1 MTRYE
6 TIEAPGAQPASPGF
20 VPRDDEEELPRLLLR
35 PCFPVDGEILL
46 IAGFDAFDRLLCL
59 ERAESDRAG
68 RCIVPPPVWRAAL
81 DAKPAQIVMAHNH
94 PSGLARPSDADLA
107 TTRESAA
114 LPGAARYHPV
124 GPYDLYRRWT
134 FQLLACRIALGAA
147 IMATMP
153 IGA

>member
-35 PCFPVDGEILL
+35 PCFPVDSEILL

-94 PSGLARPSDADLA
+94 PSGIARPSDADLA
-107 TTRESAA
+107 ATRESTRF
-114 LPGAARYHPV
+114 L
-124 GPYDLYRRWT
+124 T
-134 FQLLACRIALGAA
+134 LLGVTLSDHMIFTADGHFSFWRAGLL
-147 IMATMP
+147 
-153 IGA
+153 

>member
-59 ERAESDRAG
+59 ERAEGDRSG
-68 RCIVPPPVWRAAL
+68 RCPVPPPIWRAVL
-81 DAKPAQIVMAHNH
+81 ETKPAQIVMAHNH
-94 PSGLARPSDADLA
+94 PSGIARPSDADLA
-107 TTRESAA
+107 TTRESARFLA
-114 LPGAARYHPV
+114 LLGITLSDHMIFTADGHFSFWRA
-124 GPYDLYRRWT
+124 G
-134 FQLLACRIALGAA
+134 LL
-147 IMATMP
+147 
-153 IGA
+153 

>member
-1 MTRYE
+1 M
-6 TIEAPGAQPASPGF
+6 
-20 VPRDDEEELPRLLLR
+20 PRLLLR

-94 PSGLARPSDADLA
+94 PSGIARPSDADLA
-107 TTRESAA
+107 ATRESARFLA
-114 LPGAARYHPV
+114 LLGVTLSDHMIFTADGHFSFWRA
-124 GPYDLYRRWT
+124 G
-134 FQLLACRIALGAA
+134 LL
-147 IMATMP
+147 
-153 IGA
+153 

>member
-94 PSGLARPSDADLA
+94 PSGIARPSDADLA
-107 TTRESAA
+107 ATRESARFLA
-114 LPGAARYHPV
+114 LLGVTLSDHMIFTADGHFSFWRA
-124 GPYDLYRRWT
+124 G
-134 FQLLACRIALGAA
+134 LL
-147 IMATMP
+147 
-153 IGA
+153 

>member
-81 DAKPAQIVMAHNH
+81 ETKPAQIVMAHNH
-94 PSGLARPSDADLA
+94 PSGIARPSDADLA
-107 TTRESAA
+107 ATRESTRFLA
-114 LPGAARYHPV
+114 LLGVTLSDHMIFTADGHFSFWRA
-124 GPYDLYRRWT
+124 G
-134 FQLLACRIALGAA
+134 LL
-147 IMATMP
+147 
-153 IGA
+153 

>member
-35 PCFPVDGEILL
+35 PCFPVDSEILL

-68 RCIVPPPVWRAAL
+68 RCIVPPQVWRAAL

-94 PSGLARPSDADLA
+94 PSGIARPSDADLA
-107 TTRESAA
+107 ATRESARF
-114 LPGAARYHPV
+114 L
-124 GPYDLYRRWT
+124 T
-134 FQLLACRIALGAA
+134 LLGVTLSDHMIFTADGHFSFWRAGLL
-147 IMATMP
+147 
-153 IGA
+153 

>member
-94 PSGLARPSDADLA
+94 PSGIARPSDADLA
-107 TTRESAA
+107 ATRESARF
-114 LPGAARYHPV
+114 L
-124 GPYDLYRRWT
+124 T
-134 FQLLACRIALGAA
+134 LLGVTLSDHMIFTADGHFSFWRAGLL
-147 IMATMP
+147 
-153 IGA
+153 

>member
-35 PCFPVDGEILL
+35 PCFPVDSEILL

-94 PSGLARPSDADLA
+94 PSGIARPSDADLA
-107 TTRESAA
+107 ATRESARF
-114 LPGAARYHPV
+114 L
-124 GPYDLYRRWT
+124 T
-134 FQLLACRIALGAA
+134 LLGVTLSDHMIFTADGHFSFWRAGLL
-147 IMATMP
+147 
-153 IGA
+153 

>member
-94 PSGLARPSDADLA
+94 PSGIARPSDADLA
-107 TTRESAA
+107 ATRESARF
-114 LPGAARYHPV
+114 L
-124 GPYDLYRRWT
+124 T
-134 FQLLACRIALGAA
+134 LLGVTLSDHMIFTADGHFSFWRAGLV
-147 IMATMP
+147 
-153 IGA
+153 

>member
-81 DAKPAQIVMAHNH
+81 ETKPAQIVMAHNH
-94 PSGLARPSDADLA
+94 PSGIARPSDADLA
-107 TTRESAA
+107 TTRESARFLA
-114 LPGAARYHPV
+114 LLGITLSDHMIFTADGHFSFWRA
-124 GPYDLYRRWT
+124 G
-134 FQLLACRIALGAA
+134 LL
-147 IMATMP
+147 
-153 IGA
+153 